1 MDEQK
6 ENKPKVANAANAS
19 PTKTA
24 ETGPKKTNSAPAS
37 KNASSAVSKSAP
49 VSKPSTPKVN
59 PVSTAMNKMKFAP
72 GSTIAVVRIRG
83 VTGMNPDR
91 KFTLELLGIGQ
102 SHNATLVTA
111 TPAYMGMLRQGKDYI
126 SWGPVSEPV
135 LIRMLTKRGHI
146 DGRKISEIKKPEEIV
161 AIAKALL
168 SGKSF
173 KELGVERTFHL
184 TPPSGGFKNR
194 KKNYPYGDLGVRPSM
209 DDVLKAMI

>member
-1 MDEQK
+1 M
-6 ENKPKVANAANAS
+6 
-19 PTKTA
+19 
-24 ETGPKKTNSAPAS
+24 G
-37 KNASSAVSKSAP
+37 
-49 VSKPSTPKVN
+49 
-59 PVSTAMNKMKFAP
+59 KMKFAP

-91 KFTLELLGIGQ
+91 KFTLDLLGIGQ

-126 SWGPVSEPV
+126 SWGPVSEAIV
-135 LIRMLTKRGHI
+135 IRMLAKRGRME
-146 DGRKISEIKKPEEIV
+146 GRKISEIKKPEEIA

-173 KELGVERTFHL
+173 KELGVERTFRL

-209 DDVLKAMI
+209 DDVLKCMI